1 MDQIIHMHVTRGN
14 TAWGET
20 MKVKGYIFQ
29 SLAIT
34 ITTRKSPRQ
43 LQRAIMIYIS
53 HVFSWKLLD
62 NAAHV

>member
-1 MDQIIHMHVTRGN
+1 MHVTRGN

-34 ITTRKSPRQ
+34 ITTRQ

-53 HVFSWKLLD
+53 HVFSWKMLD